1 MTKRN
6 NNMVGAYLKGVSVVR
21 AYLDDNNYLIIELS
35 DGVQQTA
42 GQIPACDTVLNNES
56 LKPLTNKA
64 VTDHFTLERALTASF
79 LAKKVD
85 KVDGK
90 GLSTEDFTTTFKVKL
105 EGLENYDDTA
115 VRSMIKAT
123 EARLNAL
130 VGQSASDAIDT
141 FNEIVNFLA
150 SIEDTT
156 TLEGIV
162 AGIEQHITANQ
173 MNIATLTSRVDA
185 EEKKNIVLIYSLAQ
199 AGLEG
204 EAVATL
210 QNNNYIDL
218 LTLLYNQGTVKPAVD
233 VYIESR
239 SGNRHWLTDTVVGTV
254 GNMVQLSGLILT
266 KGWVYYVKISHALN
280 TQTANYQCTSENL
293 SRTQTLYYNY
303 ENITLAEGKT
313 LALRGDTSLSTL
325 KQYYSPFS
333 VIVNIFTINGVT
345 HSFIAR
351 CSYSSADGIFIITG
365 SYLEYSTNISRRIF
379 ISQPVDSHTATIT
392 DIYEQN
398 IARAE
403 DITALTDR
411 IATASMTLRGTY
423 TATDVDSPVVWTT
436 PYDELL
442 RIAESMKRAEA
453 GEDNN
458 TLYYIV
464 LDGPLGQLQAQ
475 LSYIKPWEMWMG
487 EIPFTLAPANE
498 HALFII
504 HLSITLPEDD
514 NQRLQANCWVGR
526 KRLPT
531 MDQIATR
538 FVDTKEQMLGPQGR
552 LQARTNIGLPIHRL
566 WMQLDR
572 SEGAEGVFCIC
583 KRAEGYDEEN
593 AATIAAMVAAND
605 SDTPSHDMFLITIF
619 EGNTA
624 VTGELNMIN
633 GEMWGSEI
641 ILGTDFG
648 NKHTW
653 LFSVD
658 AELVVQGAIDQSRV
672 QFCYLPNDITRS
684 AVITGSQQL
693 SLTSD
698 QIAVARGNMQIYTVV
713 CDGMGNSLTTA
724 SQTALKKMYEIQQG
738 ADVAN
743 DSLFII
749 KVVDGSKIY
758 TSEVTYSGKNYWVGL
773 TSSEQ
778 VLNADGALLYPI
790 FALRATVWRA
800 VQGNSYRYTIKLTV
814 SRSHLL
820 SDSALPNIILPTVD
834 SALHPLR
841 ANTAQSFEAT
851 QLAQLRANM
860 HITDTWLLSAKP
872 RITIFYPLD
881 AAKGNV
887 PRMTITH
894 PLAEAGGVEGE
905 FVLMR
910 WQRRRPWEKADQRGR
925 FKPSRWCAA
934 KPVMIQNAGWD
945 PDQDPL
951 PESMRKPYI
960 FAADVRGNDFY
971 KMLVD
976 ILLYTAFY
984 TSPTSEGEKVRGE
997 GPLWEGE
1004 VAEGWEVYLPSTKGR
1019 ITYCWAQGAN
1029 ACDIGIAY
1037 RVLNPAYEGHTGGT
1051 PDGIPAPDPNEE
1063 WQAWDSEGNPRWLYS
1078 NVAPMRISRGGAIT
1092 KSYRNEQEVR
1102 YPLLRVVEK

>member
-1 MTKRN
+1 
-6 NNMVGAYLKGVSVVR
+6 MVGAYLKGVSVVR

-35 DGVQQTA
+35 DGEQQTA
-42 GQIPACDTVLNNES
+42 GQIPECDTVLNNES

-64 VTDHFTLERALTASF
+64 VTDHFTLERALTASS
-79 LAKKVD
+79 LAKKVN

-156 TLEGIV
+156 TLEGIL

-204 EAVATL
+204 ETVATL

-239 SGNRHWLTDTVVGTV
+239 SGDRHWLTDTIVGTV

-266 KGWVYYVKISHALN
+266 KGWVHYVKIIQGLN
-280 TQTANYQCTSENL
+280 TQTANYQCTSESL

-303 ENITLAEGKT
+303 EDITLAEGKT
-313 LALRGDTSLSTL
+313 LALRGDISLSTL

-333 VIVNIFTINGVT
+333 VIVNIFTINGAT

-351 CSYSSADGIFIITG
+351 CSYSSSDGIFIIKG
-365 SYLEYSTNISRRIF
+365 SYLGYYDNISRHI
-379 ISQPVDSHTATIT
+379 IIYQPVDSLTATIDT
-392 DIYEQN
+392 VYETKLAGAN
-398 IARAE
+398 TYVS
-403 DITALTDR
+403 TAKEQAFTPEQQ
-411 IATASMTLRGTY
+411 LRG
-423 TATDVDSPVVWTT
+423 
-436 PYDELL
+436 
-442 RIAESMKRAEA
+442 
-453 GEDNN
+453 
-458 TLYYIV
+458 
-464 LDGPLGQLQAQ
+464 
-475 LSYIKPWEMWMG
+475 
-487 EIPFTLAPANE
+487 
-498 HALFII
+498 
-504 HLSITLPEDD
+504 
-514 NQRLQANCWVGR
+514 
-526 KRLPT
+526 
-531 MDQIATR
+531 
-538 FVDTKEQMLGPQGR
+538 
-552 LQARTNIGLPIHRL
+552 RTNIGLPVHRL

-572 SEGAEGVFCIC
+572 SQGAEGVFCLC

-593 AATIAAMVAAND
+593 AATIAAMIAAND
-605 SDTPSHDMFLITIF
+605 YETQTPSRDIFLITIF
-619 EGNTA
+619 DGNTA
-624 VTGELNMIN
+624 VTGELNMIKC
-633 GEMWGSEI
+633 EMWGAEI
-641 ILGTDFG
+641 ILDAGFG
-648 NKHTW
+648 VKHTW

-658 AELVVQGAIDQSRV
+658 AELVNQGNIDLSRV
-672 QFCYLPNDITRS
+672 QFCTLPTDITRS
-684 AVITGSQQL
+684 AVITGTQQL

-713 CDGMGNSLTTA
+713 CDGSGNLLTTA
-724 SQTALKKMYEIQQG
+724 SQTALRKMYEVAG
-738 ADVAN
+738 VAVADD

-749 KVVDGSKIY
+749 KVVERSRIY
-758 TSEVTYSGKNYWVGL
+758 SFVVTYSAPYWFGL
-773 TSSEQ
+773 ASSND
-778 VLNADGALLYPI
+778 VVNADGALLHPI
-790 FALRATVWRA
+790 FALRASVGRE
-800 VQGNSYRYTIKLTV
+800 VQGNKYIYTISLTRT
-814 SRSHLL
+814 SSQLL
-820 SDSALPNIILPTVD
+820 SVSALPNMILPTVD
-834 SALHPLR
+834 STLHPLR
-841 ANTAQSFEAT
+841 ANVAQSFEDV

-910 WQRRRPWEKADQRGR
+910 WQRRRPWIKSSQTGC

-934 KPVMIQNAGWD
+934 KPVMIQGAGWD

-976 ILLYTAFY
+976 ILLYTALY
-984 TSPTSEGEKVRGE
+984 TEDAEEGDDVKGVA
-997 GPLWEGE
+997 PLWLGH
-1004 VAEGWEVYLPSTKGR
+1004 VTEGWEVYLYYKDR
-1019 ITYCWAQGAN
+1019 KKRYCWARGAN

-1037 RVLNPAYEGHTGGT
+1037 RVLNPAYEGHVGGT
-1051 PDGIPAPDPNEE
+1051 PDMIPAPDPNEE
-1063 WQAWDSEGNPRWLYS
+1063 WQAWDGSGNPRWLYS

-1092 KSYRNEQEVR
+1092 KSYRNEEWDVVR